1 MEKILSDI
9 DLSRSVLVATFLEL
23 EASVRS
29 GRCPDNASYYHNH
42 THTYTHT
49 HTHTHAHTRI

>member
-1 MEKILSDI
+1 MEKLLSDI

-29 GRCPDNASYYHNH
+29 GRCLDNASYYIYIYIYIYI
-42 THTYTHT
+42 YT
-49 HTHTHAHTRI
+49 